1 MPADGEALPWGRLRE
16 ASEKIG
22 PAVTKLVAYNLDYA
36 HGGPSERRP
45 RLVDVIQN

>member
-1 MPADGEALPWGRLRE
+1 MTESMER
-16 ASEKIG
+16 SER
-22 PAVTKLVAYNLDYA
+22 VLVKYPLFKTAIARVQTCFDLDYA